1 MGSTPCARLITD
13 AALPLCGDAEKIH
26 AVFSLCNILK
36 KLKIVDKNIFFFI
49 QTQELLNTVY
59 LKHIRILHFILSN
72 VYITG
77 YQKLFDRRL
86 SATCSKIC
94 WRKLFIM

>member
-1 MGSTPCARLITD
+1 MGGTPRARLITD

-36 KLKIVDKNIFFFI
+36 KLKIVGKNIYFFI

-59 LKHIRILHFILSN
+59 LKHIRILHFILF
-72 VYITG
+72 Y
-77 YQKLFDRRL
+77 L
-86 SATCSKIC
+86 TCTLQVIKNYLTEGFQQPVV
-94 WRKLFIM
+94 RYVGENYL